1 MLFSISWRNIWR
13 NKVRSLVI
21 IVSITLGIF
30 AGVIS
35 AAFFKGMAIQRINKV
50 ISTELSYIQLHEPGF
65 EETSDFSYY
74 IPNAKKIVSDIS
86 EIQNVTGVSR
96 RISLQSMA
104 ASAETASGV
113 LILGV
118 IPEEEM
124 KVTTISQRL
133 VDGEYFEGISRN
145 PVVIGK
151 KLAEKLN
158 VKLRSKIV
166 ITVQDVDNNII
177 SGAFRVAGIYST
189 DNNMFDETNI
199 YVRFNDIQKLTG
211 LPENAAHEIAVNIVG
226 NKDLENV
233 VTSVKNIPSTADL
246 DIKTWKQLSP
256 EMNYLTEV
264 MDLYMY
270 IFIIIILLA
279 LLFGIINTMLM
290 VVMERTKEIGMLMA
304 IGMNKSKVFMMIV
317 LESVLL
323 SLTGG
328 LVGIIIGG
336 LSAKYGE
343 THPIDLS
350 MWAQGYQQ
358 LGYDAFVYTQLEAS
372 MLINITILVILTGV
386 IAAIYPAYKALKN
399 DPADALRIE

>member
-21 IVSITLGIF
+21 IFSVALGIF
-30 AGVIS
+30 AGVIAS
-35 AAFFKGMAIQRINKV
+35 AFFRGMADQRIQKV
-50 ISTELSYIQLHEPGF
+50 INTGLSYIQVHNPGYQQ
-65 EETSDFSYY
+65 TSDFANY
-74 IPNAKKIVSDIS
+74 IPDAAKLTDEIREIS
-86 EIQNVTGVSR
+86 NVTGVSR
-96 RISLQSMA
+96 RLLIQSMA

-113 LILGV
+113 LISGV
-118 IPEEEM
+118 IPDEEK
-124 KVTTISQRL
+124 KVTTIHSRII
-133 VDGEYFEGISRN
+133 DGEYFEGISRN

-158 VKLRSKIV
+158 VKVRSKIV
-166 ITVQDVDNNII
+166 ITIQDMDNDIT

-189 DNNMFDETNI
+189 DNNMFDESNI
-199 YVRFNDIQKLTG
+199 YVRFSDIQKLTG
-211 LPENAAHEIAVNIVG
+211 FPQNAAHEIAININDNDNLQFILSNVKSITE
-226 NKDLENV
+226 NK
-233 VTSVKNIPSTADL
+233 L
-246 DIKTWKQLSP
+246 DVQTWKELSP
-256 EMNYLTEV
+256 EMNYLTEA
-264 MDLYMY
+264 MDMYMY

-290 VVMERTKEIGMLMA
+290 VVMERTKELGMLMA
-304 IGMNKSKVFMMIV
+304 IGMNKIRIFSMIV

-328 LVGIIIGG
+328 IVGIIIGAFA
-336 LSAKYGE
+336 AKIGE

-358 LGYDAFVYTQLEAS
+358 LGYDAFVYTSLDTV

>member
-35 AAFFKGMAIQRINKV
+35 AAFFKGMAVQRINKV

-74 IPNAKKIVSDIS
+74 IPDAKQIVEDIS
-86 EIQNVTGVSR
+86 EIDQVSGVSR

-104 ASAETASGV
+104 ASAETVSGV

-118 IPEEEM
+118 IPEEER

-211 LPENAAHEIAVNIVG
+211 LPESAAHEIAVNIVG

-233 VTSVKNIPSTADL
+233 VTSIKNIPSTANL

-256 EMNYLTEV
+256 EMNYLTEA

>member
-21 IVSITLGIF
+21 IFSIALGIF
-30 AGVIS
+30 AGVI
-35 AAFFKGMAIQRINKV
+35 AGAFFKGMANQRIQKV
-50 ISTELSYIQLHEPGF
+50 INTELSYIQIHNPGF
-65 EETSDFSYY
+65 EQTSDFANY
-74 IPNAKKIVSDIS
+74 IVNAEEITS
-86 EIQNVTGVSR
+86 EITKLPNVIGVSR
-96 RISLQSMA
+96 RMSIQSMA

-113 LILGV
+113 IISGV
-118 IPEEEM
+118 FPEDEA
-124 KVTTISQRL
+124 KVTNISTKII
-133 VDGEYFEGISRN
+133 DGAYFEGISRN

-158 VKLRSKIV
+158 IKVRSKMV
-166 ITVQDVDNNII
+166 ITIQDMDNNIT

-189 DNNMFDETNI
+189 DNNMFDEANI
-199 YVRFNDIQKLTG
+199 YVRFSDIQKLTG
-211 LPENAAHEIAVNIVG
+211 FPENAAHEIAINISDNIQLPLILDEVMNITE
-226 NKDLENV
+226 NKLD
-233 VTSVKNIPSTADL
+233 VKS
-246 DIKTWKQLSP
+246 WKELSP
-256 EMNYLTEV
+256 EMNYLTEA
-264 MDLYMY
+264 MDMYMY

-304 IGMNKSKVFMMIV
+304 IGMNKIKIFGMIV

-328 LVGIIIGG
+328 FVGIIIGG

-358 LGYDAFVYTQLEAS
+358 LGYDAFVYTKLEPN
-372 MLINITILVILTGV
+372 MLINITILVIITGV

>member
-21 IVSITLGIF
+21 IFSIALGIF
-30 AGVIS
+30 AGVIAS
-35 AAFFKGMAIQRINKV
+35 AFFKGMAIQRIQKV
-50 ISTELSYIQLHEPGF
+50 IKTELSYIQIHNPGF
-65 EETSDFSYY
+65 EQTSDFTNFIVNSEDITQKIKQ
-74 IPNAKKIVSDIS
+74 IPNVS
-86 EIQNVTGVSR
+86 GVSR
-96 RISLQSMA
+96 RMSVQSMA

-113 LILGV
+113 IISGV
-118 IPEEEM
+118 FPEQEAT
-124 KVTTISQRL
+124 VTNISTKII
-133 VDGEYFEGISRN
+133 DGQYFEGIKRN

-158 VKLRSKIV
+158 VKVRSKIV
-166 ITVQDVDNNII
+166 ITIQDLDNNIT

-189 DNNMFDETNI
+189 DNNMFDEANI
-199 YVRFNDIQKLTG
+199 YVRFTDIQKLTG
-211 LPENAAHEIAVNIVG
+211 FPMNAAHEIAINISD
-226 NKDLENV
+226 NKELPV
-233 VTSVKNIPSTADL
+233 ILPKVKEITNNDL
-246 DIKTWKQLSP
+246 DVKSWKELSP
-256 EMNYLTEV
+256 EMNYLTEA
-264 MDLYMY
+264 MDMYMY
-270 IFIIIILLA
+270 IFIVIILLA

-304 IGMNKSKVFMMIV
+304 IGMNKMKVFGMIV

-328 LVGIIIGG
+328 IVGVLVGA

-350 MWAQGYQQ
+350 MWAQGYQA
-358 LGYDAFVYTQLEAS
+358 LGYDAFVYTVLDPE
-372 MLINITILVILTGV
+372 MLINITVLVIITGI